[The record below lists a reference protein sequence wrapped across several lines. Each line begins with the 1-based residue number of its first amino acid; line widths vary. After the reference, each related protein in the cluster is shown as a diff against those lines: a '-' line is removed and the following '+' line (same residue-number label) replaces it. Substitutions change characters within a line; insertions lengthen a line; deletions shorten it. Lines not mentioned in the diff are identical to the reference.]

1 MSNFEIAVMDFF
13 SFDRPVPA
21 SIKGGEALRKEYLE
35 KENFVKKTSGCENC
49 NIAFLR
55 SFYINKIKDS
65 FNE

>member
-1 MSNFEIAVMDFF
+1 MSNFESAVMDFF

-21 SIKGGEALRKEYLE
+21 SIKDGKALRDEYLE

-49 NIAFLR
+49 NLAFLR

>member
-1 MSNFEIAVMDFF
+1 MF
-13 SFDRPVPA
+13 
-21 SIKGGEALRKEYLE
+21 GGEGNF

-49 NIAFLR
+49 NLAFLR